1 MNFCSRCGARV
12 AQRIP
17 DGDNLPRW
25 VCESC
30 STIHYENPRMIVGCV
45 CEWDSKILLCRR
57 AIEPRHGLW
66 TVPAGF
72 LENGETTA
80 AGAMRETLEE
90 ANARVAIDDLFS
102 LYNQPHIN
110 QVYLLFRGRLLDADI
125 GAGAETLESRLFD
138 ESEIPWNELA
148 FVTVRNTLTHYF
160 SDRRAGH
167 FSMHLG
173 TIEPMKAVKG
183 EG

>member
-12 AQRIP
+12 VQRIP

-45 CEWDSKILLCRR
+45 CEWDNRILLCRR
-57 AIEPRHGLW
+57 AIEPRYGLW

-80 AGAMRETLEE
+80 AGAQRETLEE
-90 ANARVAIDDLFS
+90 ANARVAIEDLFS
-102 LYNQPHIN
+102 LYNLPHIN
-110 QVYLLFRGRLLDADI
+110 QVYLLFRGHLMDAAI
-125 GAGAETLESRLFD
+125 GAGAETLEARLFD

-148 FVTVRNTLTHYF
+148 FATVRNTLQHYL
-160 SDRRAGH
+160 SDRRNGR
-167 FSMHLG
+167 FSLHLG
-173 TIEPMKAVKG
+173 TIEPIKSRDS
-183 EG
+183 